1 MRPTIQTYTGLEFD
15 VTRLDPALIRIED
28 IAHALS
34 CMPRFAGH
42 TQWFY
47 SVAQHS
53 VHVSQLVP
61 PHLAK
66 AALLHDAA
74 EAYILD
80 MPTPIKAMLPA
91 YRGME
96 DEIMQA
102 VGCAFH
108 LGIVKDSRPFVAE
121 WECAAV
127 KRADMVALATEKR
140 DLMRNASWWS
150 VPVEPDEARIVP
162 LLPQQAEQLF
172 LARWAE
178 VNL

>member
-15 VTRLDPALIRIED
+15 VTRPDPALIRIED

-42 TQWFY
+42 TRWFY

-53 VHVSQLVP
+53 VHVSRLVP
-61 PHLAK
+61 PELAK

-80 MPTPIKAMLPA
+80 MPTPVKALLPE
-91 YRGME
+91 YRVME
-96 DEIMQA
+96 AGITRA
-102 VGCAFH
+102 IGYAFR
-108 LGIVKDSRPFVAE
+108 LGRLPDLSRPWMCPE
-121 WECAAV
+121 I
-127 KRADMVALATEKR
+127 KHADTVALATEKR

>member
-15 VTRLDPALIRIED
+15 VTRPDPELIRIED

-42 TQWFY
+42 TRWFY

-53 VHVSQLVP
+53 VHVSRLVP

-80 MPTPIKAMLPA
+80 MPTPIKLMLPE
-91 YRGME
+91 YRDME
-96 DEIMQA
+96 DRLMYA
-102 VGCAFH
+102 VSIA
-108 LGIVKDSRPFVAE
+108 LNFVGWMRAD
-121 WECAAV
+121 V

>member
-15 VTRLDPALIRIED
+15 VTRPDPALIRIED

-42 TQWFY
+42 TRWFY

-53 VHVSQLVP
+53 VHVSRLVP

-80 MPTPIKAMLPA
+80 MPTPIKAMLPV
-91 YRGME
+91 YGEME
-96 DEIMQA
+96 VGLMIA
-102 VGCAFH
+102 VSKAL
-108 LGIVKDSRPFVAE
+108 LGGKPMLYAE
-121 WECAAV
+121 V

-140 DLMRNASWWS
+140 DLMRNAAWWS

-178 VNL
+178 VSGG

>member
-15 VTRLDPALIRIED
+15 VTRPDPALIRIED

-42 TQWFY
+42 TRWFY

-66 AALLHDAA
+66 AALLHDAT

-80 MPTPIKAMLPA
+80 MPTPVKAMLPV
-91 YRGME
+91 YRVME
-96 DEIMQA
+96 TGLMMAIARAFDCWYIDLAARDE
-102 VGCAFH
+102 
-108 LGIVKDSRPFVAE
+108 VKH
-121 WECAAV
+121 
-127 KRADMVALATEKR
+127 ADMVALATEKR
-140 DLMRNASWWS
+140 DLMRNAPWWS
-150 VPVEPDEARIVP
+150 VPVEPDEVRIVP

>member
-15 VTRLDPALIRIED
+15 VTRPDPALIRIED

-42 TQWFY
+42 TRWFY

-80 MPTPIKAMLPA
+80 MPTPIKLMLPE
-91 YRGME
+91 YCEME
-96 DEIMQA
+96 DSLM
-102 VGCAFH
+102 
-108 LGIVKDSRPFVAE
+108 
-121 WECAAV
+121 AAV
-127 KRADMVALATEKR
+127 SIALNFVGWVGAEVKHADMVALATEKR

-150 VPVEPDEARIVP
+150 VPVEPDDARIVP
-162 LLPQQAEQLF
+162 LLPQRAEQLF

>member
-1 MRPTIQTYTGLEFD
+1 MCPTIQTYTGLEFD
-15 VTRLDPALIRIED
+15 VARPDPALIRIED

-42 TQWFY
+42 TRWFY

-53 VHVSQLVP
+53 VHVSRLAP

-80 MPTPIKAMLPA
+80 MPTPIKLVLPE
-91 YRGME
+91 YRE
-96 DEIMQA
+96 LEYRIMRA

-108 LGIVKDSRPFVAE
+108 LGPAPGYQFAPV
-121 WECAAV
+121 WAADEI

>member
-15 VTRLDPALIRIED
+15 VTRPDPALIRIED

-42 TQWFY
+42 TRWFY

-80 MPTPIKAMLPA
+80 MPTPIKLLLPD
-91 YRGME
+91 YCEME
-96 DEIMQA
+96 LDLLMAVSDALLGGGALVSAEIK
-102 VGCAFH
+102 H
-108 LGIVKDSRPFVAE
+108 
-121 WECAAV
+121 
-127 KRADMVALATEKR
+127 ADMVALATEKR
-140 DLMRNASWWS
+140 DLMRNAAWWS
-150 VPVEPDEARIVP
+150 VPVEPDGARIVP

-178 VNL
+178 ANL

>member
-15 VTRLDPALIRIED
+15 VTRPDPALIRIED

-42 TQWFY
+42 TRWFY

-53 VHVSQLVP
+53 VHVSHLVP

-80 MPTPIKAMLPA
+80 MPTPIKLMLPE
-91 YRGME
+91 YRDME
-96 DEIMQA
+96 VDIMFA
-102 VGCAFH
+102 VATA
-108 LGIVKDSRPFVAE
+108 LGFRSWMCE
-121 WECAAV
+121 AV
-127 KRADMVALATEKR
+127 KHADMIALATEKR

-178 VNL
+178 VNS

>member
-15 VTRLDPALIRIED
+15 VTRPDPALIRIED

-42 TQWFY
+42 TRWFY

-80 MPTPIKAMLPA
+80 MPTPIKLMLPE
-91 YRGME
+91 YREME
-96 DEIMQA
+96 DAIMY
-102 VGCAFH
+102 
-108 LGIVKDSRPFVAE
+108 
-121 WECAAV
+121 CAATALRFTHWGADEV
-127 KRADMVALATEKR
+127 KHADKVALATEKR
-140 DLMRNASWWS
+140 DLMRAASWWS
-150 VPVEPDEARIVP
+150 MPVEPDEARIVP

-178 VNL
+178 VSGG